1 MFVTQVRLAFLQIP
15 AVGGVNDPRTT
26 AHFRNPFVSAPP
38 HIGETTLER
47 RGLFTMLAQ
56 GSSNPK
62 SVGHS

>member
-26 AHFRNPFVSAPP
+26 AHFGNPFVSAPP

-47 RGLFTMLAQ
+47 RGLFTTF
-56 GSSNPK
+56 GSRFK
-62 SVGHS
+62 